1 MRWLPQID
9 QGLSFHL
16 NNTLWGFLN
25 SSICCD
31 YVQMAF
37 ICHPFQSCS
46 VALWLEADDA
56 DQITAGLPA
65 WKGYSHNGLCE
76 VFPLNTLSLFSPLL
90 VFLSL
95 FLEHLWLLDYICA
108 ERADWKGDSK
118 DSHPVQL
125 VSYLPEILRLPWLW
139 YISSWQTLTESRF
152 LQIKR
157 RWLVIFFYCI
167 FFFNNLFFYC
177 FPSWTHR
184 QIFRFMMPHVCKVHQ
199 SKCKAVNK

>member
-108 ERADWKGDSK
+108 AREDWKGGLERLASCRARVVPSRNIEADYDTLCIYIYTLYNFSPRTVNESSIFT
-118 DSHPVQL
+118 DIETLIGDLFWLL
-125 VSYLPEILRLPWLW
+125 VLNDLL
-139 YISSWQTLTESRF
+139 
-152 LQIKR
+152 
-157 RWLVIFFYCI
+157 
-167 FFFNNLFFYC
+167 FYC
-177 FPSWTHR
+177 FPPWTRIHSVYDAWC
-184 QIFRFMMPHVCKVHQ
+184 M
-199 SKCKAVNK
+199 

>member
-108 ERADWKGDSK
+108 AREDRKGGWK
-118 DSHPVQL
+118 DSRL
-125 VSYLPEILRLPWLW
+125 VGLASYLPQILSLAPRWCVFGL
-139 YISSWQTLTESRF
+139 QTLDKSSII
-152 LQIKR
+152 QIMLSIDWR
-157 RWLVIFFYCI
+157 LIWIV
-167 FFFNNLFFYC
+167 C
-177 FPSWTHR
+177 FE
-184 QIFRFMMPHVCKVHQ
+184 
-199 SKCKAVNK
+199 